1 MPFQHY
7 PIEFGPWCRGCDCCG
22 CGGYDDWIDS
32 GEVFDSFHDA
42 NGEAGGATRRW
53 PSAWRTRW
61 RWSTSDSMSAA
72 ETDKTRG
79 HKLVFETF
87 RPC

>member
-1 MPFQHY
+1 MRQLY

-22 CGGYDDWIDS
+22 CGDDGGYDSSDS
-32 GEVFDSFHDA
+32 GEVVVGNFHDV

-61 RWSTSDSMSAA
+61 RWSTSDSMTDA
-72 ETDKTRG
+72 ETDE
-79 HKLVFETF
+79 LDAINLNW
-87 RPC
+87 